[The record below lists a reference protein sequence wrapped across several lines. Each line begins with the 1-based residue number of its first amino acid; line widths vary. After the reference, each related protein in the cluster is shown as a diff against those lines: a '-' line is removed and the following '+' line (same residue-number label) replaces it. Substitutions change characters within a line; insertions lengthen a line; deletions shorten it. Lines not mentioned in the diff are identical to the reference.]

1 MRGDLSKIDGVVDIQ
16 TNVPNRICSFK
27 VAKPDVDYK
36 SQLAEF
42 AESNKHLAGY
52 EIQ

>member
-1 MRGDLSKIDGVVDIQ
+1 MEKIDGVVDIE
-16 TNVPNRICSFK
+16 TDISNRICSFK
-27 VAKPDVDYK
+27 LTKADVDYE

-42 AESNKHLAGY
+42 AKTNSHLAGY